1 MNTTFSLLY
10 KEYGFDVT
18 DEAVSEMKRRIRQDM
33 IKWFQMGNRIKN
45 WGLYRMH
52 ALGYFVTGQMQE
64 KGCFMLIDGKWLRM
78 CEKHGFMP

>member
-33 IKWFQMGNRIKN
+33 RKSSQMKNRFK
-45 WGLYRMH
+45 
-52 ALGYFVTGQMQE
+52 
-64 KGCFMLIDGKWLRM
+64 K
-78 CEKHGFMP
+78 